1 MLQLICSLETNLRN
15 FVRSLRQAPRHDPR
29 LPFSLTMLDQQ
40 PRSSKG
46 TRPAI
51 SVSGYTRN
59 ISETGIALLVPAISK
74 GDHHLAA
81 RNRRLLIVLELPT
94 GTIRVQAA
102 PVRYERLGKRAEQAG
117 YLIGVRI
124 ISMSDDDRVRLLR
137 YLHRLSRGARLSSKR
152 PTSTT

>member
-1 MLQLICSLETNLRN
+1 MLQLIRSLETNLRN
-15 FVRSLRQAPRHDPR
+15 FVRSLRQAQRHNPR

-40 PRSSKG
+40 PRSKG

-102 PVRYERLGKRAEQAG
+102 PVRYERLGQRAEQTG

-137 YLHRLSRGARLSSKR
+137 YLHRLSRGARLSSRR
-152 PTSTT
+152 PTINS

>member
-1 MLQLICSLETNLRN
+1 MLQLIRSLEINLRN
-15 FVRSLRQAPRHDPR
+15 FVRSLRQAQRHNPR

-40 PRSSKG
+40 PRNKG

-102 PVRYERLGKRAEQAG
+102 PVRYERLGKRAEQTG

-137 YLHRLSRGARLSSKR
+137 YLHRLSRGARLSSRR
-152 PTSTT
+152 PTINS